1 MSYNLSNII
10 SNIIYYLHLLLV
22 TIVFISIFINNKKI
36 KIITFVFL
44 IYLMLQYITGYEKCG
59 LTELEYY
66 FKGKD
71 YEEGFLYR
79 LIKPVIRTPEKYF
92 YKNLYIA
99 HAIWIIVLAYQLD
112 FIALINKIK

>member
-1 MSYNLSNII
+1 MGNINSLLI
-10 SNIIYYLHLLLV
+10 NIIYYLHLILV
-22 TIVFISIFINNKKI
+22 IVVFMSIFVNNRNIKVVVFI
-36 KIITFVFL
+36 FL

-66 FKGKD
+66 FKGNN

-92 YKNLYIA
+92 YKNLYIV
-99 HAIWIIVLAYQLD
+99 HIIYIIILAYQLN
-112 FIALINKIK
+112 LLNKIKSN